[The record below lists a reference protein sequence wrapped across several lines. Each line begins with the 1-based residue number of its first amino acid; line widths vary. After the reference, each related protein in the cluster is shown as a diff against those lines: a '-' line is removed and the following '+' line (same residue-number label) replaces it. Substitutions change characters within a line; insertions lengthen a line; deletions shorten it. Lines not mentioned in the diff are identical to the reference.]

1 MKRSKVSKLVALCFV
16 AVLCICLLLLFTI
29 PRQFSKLLSPG
40 LDDWELTGAFF
51 EVSPPDNA
59 PPFTVQIDD
68 EKRLLE
74 FAELIRSI
82 DVTFFGFYGGI
93 TFSNK
98 LYSVFPTIPQPEAR
112 LNIFHIESGRSYV
125 YTEGKRYKMSE
136 ADAERIIEFL
146 ETCAAE
152 GTPVA
157 PNA

>member
-1 MKRSKVSKLVALCFV
+1 MKRNKVSKLVALCLA

-40 LDDWELTGAFF
+40 LDDWELTGVFLD
-51 EVSPPDNA
+51 VSAPDNA
-59 PPFTVQIDD
+59 PPRKVRIED
-68 EKRLLE
+68 EERLLE
-74 FAELIRSI
+74 FAELIRSL
-82 DVTFFGFYGGI
+82 DVTFSGFYRGI

-98 LYSVFPTIPQPEAR
+98 LYSVFPEIPQPEAR
-112 LNIFHIESGRSYV
+112 LNIFHIESGQSYV
-125 YTEGKRYKMSE
+125 YTDGKKYKMSE

>member
-1 MKRSKVSKLVALCFV
+1 MKRSKVSKLVALCLA
-16 AVLCICLLLLFTI
+16 AVLCICLLLLFAI
-29 PRQFSKLLSPG
+29 PRQLSKLLSPG
-40 LDDWELTGAFF
+40 LGDWELTGAFF

-59 PPFTVQIDD
+59 PPFTVRIDD

-74 FAELIRSI
+74 FTELIHSI
-82 DVTFFGFYGGI
+82 DVTFSGFYSGI